1 MRPLA
6 CNNNNSNTLARC
18 TYTRARAYVLLYDY
32 SIMYI
37 MVMYTRKRRYRAV
50 LRVGRP
56 YNNNNNNTG
65 EVCEYFYYKNMWA
78 SAILTTAMSLGCY
91 LDGCQTVQNRRAYT
105 AGTCDEKNLF
115 TTRQICSVYNILLYY
130 MKIYVALVVLNLT
143 QSIRVAALAHD
154 YQ

>member
-1 MRPLA
+1 ML
-6 CNNNNSNTLARC
+6 
-18 TYTRARAYVLLYDY
+18 
-32 SIMYI
+32 
-37 MVMYTRKRRYRAV
+37 TRKCRYRAV

-105 AGTCDEKNLF
+105 AGTRDEKNLF

-130 MKIYVALVVLNLT
+130 MKIYVALAVLNLT
-143 QSIRVAALAHD
+143 QSIRVAALAHES
-154 YQ
+154 Q